1 MKEGLD
7 FFYLVCNQGT
17 KLNLI
22 EAEFGITGFAV
33 VVKLLQKIY
42 GEKGYYCEWND
53 DVALLFAD
61 RTCRMQ
67 GGSVVSEIVKCA
79 IRRNFFDDGM
89 FKKYGI
95 LTSANIQE
103 YYFEAAKRRKS
114 VEVRSEYLLL
124 SDDKIPNNVNIISKN
139 VNINAKNA
147 DRNKQSKVEES
158 KVNNT
163 LSNDNVFCAEP
174 ETGSTQYPAVALIL
188 NDGTNYVV
196 PQEDI
201 SLYIQTYPKVDV
213 IQKLRE
219 MSLWCIN
226 NPQKR
231 KTKRG
236 IKRFIAN
243 WLSSEQDKGNR
254 PQYPAVAQAQQ
265 PRRNKFCNYTPS
277 YNDEKIAAIERM
289 EREQT
294 LKEIRNMNA
303 NG

>member
-61 RTCRMQ
+61 RTCRLQ

-79 IRRNFFDDGM
+79 LRRKFFDEGM
-89 FKKYGI
+89 FKKHGI
-95 LTSANIQE
+95 LTSESIQE
-103 YYFEAAKRRKS
+103 YYFEAAKRRKT
-114 VEVRSEYLLL
+114 VEVRKEYLLL
-124 SDDKIPNNVNIISKN
+124 SDAKIPNNVNIISKN
-139 VNINAKNA
+139 VNISAENV
-147 DRNKQSKVEES
+147 DRKQQSKVEES

-174 ETGSTQYPAVALIL
+174 ETGSTPYPAVALIL

-201 SLYIQTYPKVDV
+201 ALYIQTYPNVDV
-213 IQKLRE
+213 VQKLRE
-219 MSLWCIN
+219 MSLWCRN

-236 IKRFIAN
+236 IKRFITN
-243 WLSSEQDKGNR
+243 WLSREQDKGSR
-254 PQYPAVAQAQQ
+254 PSYPAVAQAQQ
-265 PRRNKFCNYTPS
+265 PKRNKFCNYTPS
-277 YNDEKIAAIERM
+277 YDDAKIAEIERL
-289 EREQT
+289 ERERR
-294 LKEIRNMNA
+294 I